1 MEKSIESKVCK
12 NESERKEESWGC
24 GGTRVQGK
32 IMFYCVS
39 IRLISLDCFEWDSI
53 INFKTTTAS
62 LLFSVYFR
70 IKAPDLP
77 QGKLFF

>member
-39 IRLISLDCFEWDSI
+39 IQLISLDCFEWDSI